1 MASAEFSNRVYTW
14 LRISMRSIT
23 IVSLTIL
30 LFLVPTFRAI
40 ETLPA
45 QLSDSEFWGLI
56 ADSSEDGGTFLSE
69 NFLSNERGFQYVI
82 PPLLQEIQSGGVYM
96 GVGPEQNFTY
106 VAAFHP
112 KIAFVVDIRR
122 QNMIEH
128 LLYKAV
134 FEMSPNR
141 AEFMSR
147 LFSRKAPAELNAGS
161 SVDELFS
168 AFAAV
173 PLDPEYHQRNLDS
186 VKDLLWKEHKFGLT
200 TEDEASLEHVYDA
213 IVKAGTTLGYS
224 VSDPNLAGRV
234 ITTRIFDSTT
244 GISDVTVLTPTDLT
258 SQYRILRIPGSPND
272 PEVLVSPP
280 KYTVTTFPTYS
291 DLMTATDGNG
301 VKRSYLTSESNYR
314 TVRELQQ
321 KNLIVPLVGDFA
333 GPKAIQAVGKY
344 LSNHNATVSVFYLSN
359 VEQYLAPTEKLKRFY
374 ENVAT
379 LPLNES
385 SSFIRSAQATGVQP
399 GIVQS
404 YSSPVRDVLDA
415 VIEDRA
421 QTFNDILRLSH

>member
-1 MASAEFSNRVYTW
+1 
-14 LRISMRSIT
+14 MRSIT
-23 IVSLTIL
+23 IASLTVL

-56 ADSSEDGGTFLSE
+56 AESSEDGGTFLSE

-82 PPLLQEIQSGGVYM
+82 PPLLQTIQSGGVYM

-106 VAAFHP
+106 MSAFHP

-147 LFSRKAPAELNAGS
+147 LFSRRAPAELNADS

-168 AFAAV
+168 AFAAL
-173 PLDPEYHQRNLDS
+173 PMDPEYHQNNLQS
-186 VKDLLWKEHKFGLT
+186 VKDLLWKQHKFGLT
-200 TEDEASLEHVYDA
+200 VEDEASLEHVYDA

-234 ITTRIFDSTT
+234 ITTRIFDATT
-244 GISDVTVLTPTDLT
+244 GISDVTVDLAN
-258 SQYRILRIPGSPND
+258 QYRILRIPGSPND

-280 KYTVTTFPTYS
+280 RYTISTFPTYA
-291 DLMTATDGNG
+291 DLMTTTDGSG
-301 VKRSYLTSESNYR
+301 VRRSYLASEVNYKI
-314 TVRELQQ
+314 VREMQQ

-333 GPKAIQAVGKY
+333 GPKAIRAVGKY
-344 LSNHNATVSVFYLSN
+344 LSDHDATVSLFYLSN
-359 VEQYLAPTEKLKRFY
+359 VEQYLTPTEKLKRFY

-379 LPLNES
+379 LPLNSS
-385 SSFIRSAQATGVQP
+385 SSFIRSAQATGLQP